1 MFALMT
7 GESQLC
13 IETCFANITNIEKCY
28 KRTRTNFTDIWI
40 NSTPSFSA
48 FNSKYQQVSYDVE
61 SFQDS
66 ANKKCYKNSSKRH
79 HIDIMCIDPT
89 SDGRRIDAHD
99 VNMMSF

>member
-48 FNSKYQQVSYDVE
+48 FNSKYQQVS
-61 SFQDS
+61 
-66 ANKKCYKNSSKRH
+66 
-79 HIDIMCIDPT
+79 
-89 SDGRRIDAHD
+89 
-99 VNMMSF
+99 